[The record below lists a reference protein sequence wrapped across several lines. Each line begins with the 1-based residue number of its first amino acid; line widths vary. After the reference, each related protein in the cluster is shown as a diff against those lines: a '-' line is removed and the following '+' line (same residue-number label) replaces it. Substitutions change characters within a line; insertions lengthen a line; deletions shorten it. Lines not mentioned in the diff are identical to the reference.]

1 MNKETLYKL
10 NKWHEEDEFQKIVD
24 EISLMVEEEMDYDVI
39 SHLVRAFNNL
49 KRYEEAIEKLL
60 SVEEEGKNDFY
71 WHFELGYAYY
81 YLERFDEA
89 KNEFEAAW
97 ELDQNDEDTMRFIGF
112 CKEKL
117 QEAAGLKQENFDP
130 ELYTEEQ
137 LKVVERHIE
146 RRIGHYGR
154 VFHEIVSPD
163 IHVDIAII
171 DPDPDHNYYTLVTMG
186 MGAHRMT
193 VPPNFEGENFDRA
206 ELVICL
212 PPDWPINSNSDI
224 WFWPVKWLKVMARL
238 PGEQNTWL
246 AWGHTVSNNEP
257 SAENTKLSGMIVS
270 NMTDFDEG
278 ADKCILPNG
287 ECINF
292 YQIIPLYREEIEFKV
307 SHSKDELIHMLD
319 GIDPVVDLNRPS
331 QCVSESKKKFAIPS
345 EDIKPVLSDWYG
357 PLGCKATDRIMV
369 DGEKIGYMYREEP
382 DPEMP
387 DSGWRFLAGD
397 ESDEYLN
404 DPLNIGIYSLNTI
417 CNYDPDIIPL
427 LHAPYGTAYFRD
439 ETGKLRKRTI

>member
-1 MNKETLYKL
+1 MDKETLYKL

-39 SHLVRAFNNL
+39 SHLVRALNNL

-89 KNEFEAAW
+89 KYEFEAAW

-163 IHVDIAII
+163 IHVDIAIV
-171 DPDPDHNYYTLVTMG
+171 DPDSDHNYYTLVTMG
-186 MGAHRMT
+186 MGAHRM
-193 VPPNFEGENFDRA
+193 R
-206 ELVICL
+206 
-212 PPDWPINSNSDI
+212 
-224 WFWPVKWLKVMARL
+224 
-238 PGEQNTWL
+238 
-246 AWGHTVSNNEP
+246 
-257 SAENTKLSGMIVS
+257 
-270 NMTDFDEG
+270 
-278 ADKCILPNG
+278 
-287 ECINF
+287 
-292 YQIIPLYREEIEFKV
+292 LYRLT
-307 SHSKDELIHMLD
+307 SK
-319 GIDPVVDLNRPS
+319 
-331 QCVSESKKKFAIPS
+331 A
-345 EDIKPVLSDWYG
+345 
-357 PLGCKATDRIMV
+357 RILT
-369 DGEKIGYMYREEP
+369 GR
-382 DPEMP
+382 
-387 DSGWRFLAGD
+387 
-397 ESDEYLN
+397 
-404 DPLNIGIYSLNTI
+404 SL
-417 CNYDPDIIPL
+417 
-427 LHAPYGTAYFRD
+427 
-439 ETGKLRKRTI
+439 